1 MGKII
6 KIGISKNKGEKLLS
20 LSSIIAVKGKGLT
33 DDRKFKDN
41 NDKMN
46 QLTLIESEN
55 ISFFNK
61 IANTDIPQLDF
72 RRNLVTENVKLNNL
86 VNKEFFIG
94 TIKVKAHDLCRP
106 CKYLE
111 KKLNQINLVKELITK
126 AGLRCEILTTG
137 KISVGDIIKQN
148 D

>member
-1 MGKII
+1 MSKII
-6 KIGISKNKGEKLLS
+6 KIGISKNKGGKMLS
-20 LSSIIAVKGKGLT
+20 LTSIIAVEGKGLIN
-33 DDRKFKDN
+33 DRKFKDN

-55 ISFFNK
+55 ILFFNK
-61 IANTDIPQLDF
+61 MTNSNISQLDF

-94 TIKVKAHDLCRP
+94 NIKVKAHDLCKP

-111 KKLNQINLVKELITK
+111 KKLNQKNLVRELITK
-126 AGLRCEILTTG
+126 AGIRCEILTTG
-137 KISVGDIIKQN
+137 KIFVGDIIKLN

>member
-61 IANTDIPQLDF
+61 IANTDISQLDF
-72 RRNLVTENVKLNNL
+72 RRNLVTENIKLNNKFWNIKA
-86 VNKEFFIG
+86 VISPRFNMFIPRRYKSFGHNFFWNF
-94 TIKVKAHDLCRP
+94 TKQSFVRP
-106 CKYLE
+106 FYASRVVCY
-111 KKLNQINLVKELITK
+111 
-126 AGLRCEILTTG
+126 
-137 KISVGDIIKQN
+137 KIY
-148 D
+148 

>member
-20 LSSIIAVKGKGLT
+20 LSSIIAIKGKGLT

-72 RRNLVTENVKLNNL
+72 RRNLVTENIKLNNL
-86 VNKEFFIG
+86 VNKKIAIG
-94 TIKVKAHDLCRP
+94 TIKILPYELCRP
-106 CKYLE
+106 CLHLE
-111 KKLNQINLVKELITK
+111 KMVRGKDIIKEFLIK
-126 AGLRCEILTTG
+126 GGLRCEVLVSG
-137 KISVGDIIKQN
+137 KVRIGDKVKVL
-148 D
+148 

>member
-1 MGKII
+1 MSKII
-6 KIGISKNKGEKLLS
+6 KIGISKNKGGKMLS
-20 LSSIIAVKGKGLT
+20 LTSIIAVEGKGLIN
-33 DDRKFKDN
+33 DRKFKDN

-55 ISFFNK
+55 ILFFNK
-61 IANTDIPQLDF
+61 MTNSNISQLDF

-94 TIKVKAHDLCRP
+94 NIKVKAHDLCKP
-106 CKYLE
+106 CKYLQ
-111 KKLNQINLVKELITK
+111 KKLNQKNLVRELITK
-126 AGLRCEILTTG
+126 AGIRCEILTTG
-137 KISVGDIIKQN
+137 KIFVGDIIKLN

>member
-1 MGKII
+1 MSKII
-6 KIGISKNKGEKLLS
+6 KIGISKNKGGKMLS
-20 LSSIIAVKGKGLT
+20 LTSIIAVEGKGLIN
-33 DDRKFKDN
+33 DRKFKDN

-55 ISFFNK
+55 ILFFNK
-61 IANTDIPQLDF
+61 MTNSNISQLDF

-94 TIKVKAHDLCRP
+94 NIKVKAHDLCKP

-111 KKLNQINLVKELITK
+111 KKINQKNLVKELITK
-126 AGLRCEILTTG
+126 AGIRCEILTTG
-137 KISVGDIIKQN
+137 KIFVGDIIKLN

>member
-1 MGKII
+1 M
-6 KIGISKNKGEKLLS
+6 
-20 LSSIIAVKGKGLT
+20 AVKGKGLT

-55 ISFFNK
+55 ISLFNK
-61 IANTDIPQLDF
+61 IANTNIPQLDF
-72 RRNLVTENVKLNNL
+72 RRNLITENIKLNNL

-111 KKLNQINLVKELITK
+111 KKLKSDK
-126 AGLRCEILTTG
+126 SCERTYYKSRTTL
-137 KISVGDIIKQN
+137 
-148 D
+148 

>member
-1 MGKII
+1 MSKII
-6 KIGISKNKGEKLLS
+6 KIGISKNKGGKMLS
-20 LSSIIAVKGKGLT
+20 LTSIIAVEGKGLIN
-33 DDRKFKDN
+33 DRKFKDN

-55 ISFFNK
+55 ILFFNK
-61 IANTDIPQLDF
+61 MTNSNISQLDF

-94 TIKVKAHDLCRP
+94 NIKVKAHDLCKP

-111 KKLNQINLVKELITK
+111 KKLNQKNLVRELITK
-126 AGLRCEILTTG
+126 AGIRCEILTTG
-137 KISVGDIIKQN
+137 KISVGDIIKLN

>member
-1 MGKII
+1 MSKII
-6 KIGISKNKGEKLLS
+6 KIGISKNKGGKMLS
-20 LSSIIAVKGKGLT
+20 LTSIIAVEGKGLIN
-33 DDRKFKDN
+33 DRKFKDN

-55 ISFFNK
+55 ILFFNK
-61 IANTDIPQLDF
+61 MTNSNISQLDF

-94 TIKVKAHDLCRP
+94 NIKVKAHDLCKP

-111 KKLNQINLVKELITK
+111 KKLNQKNLLRELITK
-126 AGLRCEILTTG
+126 AGIRCEILTTG
-137 KISVGDIIKQN
+137 KIFVGDIIKLN